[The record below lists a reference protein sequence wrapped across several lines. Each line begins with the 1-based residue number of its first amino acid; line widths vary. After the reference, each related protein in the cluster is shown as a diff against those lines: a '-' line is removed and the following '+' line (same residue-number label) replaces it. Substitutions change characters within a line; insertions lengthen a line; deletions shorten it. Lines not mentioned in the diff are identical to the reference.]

1 MRESIKVEK
10 NHPVVID
17 QITLL
22 ALERE
27 KIKQGIT
34 RKLKVTSDH
43 CVPIT
48 DSHYSTESLMPVFVI
63 ERNAWASICMFNQF
77 DWDDSIC
84 WGINMETSNS
94 VSNCNQPSSCKP
106 LFPIGERILKDP
118 FLTFSQLLFH
128 NCQPFLLTKIISF
141 LWMCHSSLIHITY
154 WWTTWLILSLG
165 NCE

>member
-1 MRESIKVEK
+1 MRGSIKVEN

-34 RKLKVTSDH
+34 RKLKATSDH

-63 ERNAWASICMFNQF
+63 EKKCM
-77 DWDDSIC
+77 
-84 WGINMETSNS
+84 
-94 VSNCNQPSSCKP
+94 
-106 LFPIGERILKDP
+106 
-118 FLTFSQLLFH
+118 SQHLH
-128 NCQPFLLTKIISF
+128 V
-141 LWMCHSSLIHITY
+141 
-154 WWTTWLILSLG
+154 
-165 NCE
+165 